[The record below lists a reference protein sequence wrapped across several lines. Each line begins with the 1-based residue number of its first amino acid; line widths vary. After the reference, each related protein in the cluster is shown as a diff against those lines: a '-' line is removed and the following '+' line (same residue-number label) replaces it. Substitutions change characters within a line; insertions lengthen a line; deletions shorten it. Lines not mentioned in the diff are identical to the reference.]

1 MKKLLCLGLIFI
13 GACSKKDSAPA
24 YSDFTAVNGN
34 FTVFE
39 MGLFRH
45 SGHDTT
51 AVLTN
56 LQLRIQPSN
65 SNPNLD
71 VYNFRRAVD
80 ASETIEIQFAAPK
93 SQSHS
98 GSWTNVQVDT
108 DTYFNGKKTNTHGS
122 GPTAGTLS
130 ANGNTFTASFDVSG
144 ARGTLK

>member
-13 GACSKKDSAPA
+13 SACSKKDPAPA
-24 YSDFTAVNGN
+24 YSDFTPISGN

-56 LQLRIQPSN
+56 LQLRIQPSSSN
-65 SNPNLD
+65 SNLD
-71 VYNFRRAVD
+71 VYNFRGAID
-80 ASETIEIQFAAPK
+80 ARETIEVQFSAPK

-98 GSWTNVQVDT
+98 GSWPSVQVDT
-108 DTYFNGKKTNTHGS
+108 DTYFNGKKTNSHGS
-122 GPTAGTLS
+122 GPTAGTLT
-130 ANGNTFTASFDVSG
+130 ANGNAFIASFDVSG
-144 ARGTLK
+144 ARGTLR